1 MENMKTT
8 SSSLS
13 LLNIYRRN
21 YHESKAFINAC
32 NKGVIK
38 ANKGYWLNQCKR
50 DKQAL
55 KAYCVKLRNYLNNR

>member
-1 MENMKTT
+1 MNMKTT
-8 SSSLS
+8 GNSLS
-13 LLNIYRRN
+13 TLNCYRRN
-21 YHESKAFINAC
+21 YHESKAFIDAC

-55 KAYCVKLRNYLNNR
+55 KAYADKLKHHFNCKG